1 MPKSRK
7 PVRRPAEFHD
17 EMASFD
23 ADMEI
28 DEALDREAASECEL
42 IRQWLKSRQGRVN

>member
-1 MPKSRK
+1 MPRK
-7 PVRRPAEFHD
+7 QCPKPKPRID

-28 DEALDREAASECEL
+28 DEALDLEAARQCEL
-42 IRQWLKSRQGRVN
+42 IRQWLKSWQGRVN